1 MAREQIGFGLT
12 FVGRFLV
19 VFAGLASASL
29 ASTVGNEAETILT
42 SMRKAA
48 GSSALKQ
55 QTGDLL
61 IRGRSS
67 ESGSPTE
74 FSLRFTSG
82 DRFLEKVEGPLGET
96 RGCNDSC
103 CWKFDRSG
111 VSRTLELS
119 DRDGCELLT
128 RIQTGQWLANVDAKN
143 VVVAANEGDPR
154 TAILHV
160 RQGRLKA
167 RLSANRATWLPES
180 LAWSDIAGEHAWT
193 FRSFRD
199 DLGWKVPATIA
210 VTTAGKP
217 DGTYEVSSVSRESAN
232 ATNYDCV
239 ETKWDGVHFNSKS
252 SPRLDVKRDKMGQLL
267 VHPKIDGQ
275 SLGWFVFNTGSTV
288 TMLDAAT
295 AARLKLTPVTSVSTI
310 SPFGTRQASLVRGT
324 SLELGPVKID
334 KPFLVTSDLAMVQAA
349 LGKDVVGFIGYDLLS
364 RCVAQV
370 NLGDNSIQLYDPQ
383 KYRLATGHWQKLV
396 FDSDIPVVQAKFDGG
411 EGFFR
416 LDIGATGAASN
427 VVFNTPIV
435 ADLKLL
441 QGRKVKDVQLAMKRA
456 LQGRIGWFEL
466 GEHRFGNPNVVFA
479 LDTQGPFGDEFTAGN
494 LGVNFLRVY
503 RIVLDYP
510 HERVVLVAPRKA
522 KK

>member
-1 MAREQIGFGLT
+1 MAQERIGFGLT
-12 FVGRFLV
+12 LVGRFLV
-19 VFAGLASASL
+19 VFAGLASASM

-48 GSSALKQ
+48 GSAALKQ

-61 IRGRSS
+61 ISGRST
-67 ESGSPTE
+67 ESGSAAE
-74 FSLRFTSG
+74 FRLHFTSG

-160 RQGRLKA
+160 HQGRLKA
-167 RLSANRATWLPES
+167 RLYVNRSTWLPES
-180 LAWSDIAGEHAWT
+180 LVWSDIAGEHAWT
-193 FRSFRD
+193 FRTYRD

-210 VTTAGKP
+210 MTTAGKP
-217 DGTYEVSSVSRESAN
+217 DGSYEVSSVSRESAN
-232 ATNYDCV
+232 ATNYDRV
-239 ETKWDGVHFNSKS
+239 ETKWDNVHFNSKS
-252 SPRLDVKRDKMGQLL
+252 SPRLDVKRAKMGQLL

-275 SLGWFVFNTGSTV
+275 SLGWFVFDTGSSATILHVAPAARVKLTSTTSAPTV
-288 TMLDAAT
+288 TA
-295 AARLKLTPVTSVSTI
+295 
-310 SPFGTRQASLVRGT
+310 FGTSQSSLGRAT
-324 SLELGPVKID
+324 SLELGPMVID
-334 KPFLVTSDLAMVQAA
+334 KPFLVTMDLGMLQAA
-349 LGKDVVGFIGYDLLS
+349 LGKDVVGIVGSDLLS
-364 RCVAQV
+364 RCVAQI
-370 NLGDNSIQLYDPQ
+370 NLGDNSVQLYDPQ
-383 KYRLATGHWQKLV
+383 TYRLAGGRWQKLV

-416 LDIGATGAASN
+416 LDVGATGAAGN
-427 VVFNTPIV
+427 VVFHSPTV

-456 LQGRIGWFEL
+456 SQGRIGWFEL

-479 LDTQGPFGDEFTAGN
+479 LDPQGPFGDEFTAGN
-494 LGVNFLRVY
+494 VGVNFLRAF

-510 HERVVLVAPRKA
+510 HERVALVSHRQARK
-522 KK
+522 